1 MGVGGSPDWSRFQL
15 HPAGERRSENM
26 TTKQFIVMIVDDDES
41 IRRAGRRL
49 IKSYGFAVET
59 FASAEDFLGS
69 GRLHETACLVLDVQ
83 MPGLNGLELQSRLV
97 AEGHQ
102 VPIIFITAFNDENA
116 RAQALQA
123 GALGY
128 LVKPFEEAD
137 LLNGINLAL
146 QRQEEAPHSPGA
158 LH

>member
-1 MGVGGSPDWSRFQL
+1 
-15 HPAGERRSENM
+15 M
-26 TTKQFIVMIVDDDES
+26 TNNQFIVMIVDDNES
-41 IRRAGRRL
+41 IRRAARRL
-49 IKSYGFAVET
+49 IKSYGFPVET
-59 FASAEDFLGS
+59 FASAEDFLSS

-83 MPGLNGLELQSRLV
+83 MPGLNGLELQSRLITD
-97 AEGHQ
+97 GHQ

-116 RAQALQA
+116 RAQALKA

-137 LLNGINLAL
+137 LLTAINVAL
-146 QRQEEAPHSPGA
+146 RRQEIGRQSPGT

>member
-1 MGVGGSPDWSRFQL
+1 
-15 HPAGERRSENM
+15 M

-146 QRQEEAPHSPGA
+146 QRQEEPPHSPGA

>member
-1 MGVGGSPDWSRFQL
+1 
-15 HPAGERRSENM
+15 M
-26 TTKQFIVMIVDDDES
+26 TNNQFVVMIVDDDES
-41 IRRAGRRL
+41 IRRAARRL
-49 IKSYGFAVET
+49 IKSYGFPVET
-59 FASAEDFLGS
+59 FASAEDFLSS

-83 MPGLNGLELQSRLV
+83 MPELNGLELQSRLITD
-97 AEGHQ
+97 GHQ

-116 RAQALQA
+116 RAQALKA

-137 LLNGINLAL
+137 LLTAINVAL
-146 QRQEEAPHSPGA
+146 RRQEIGRQSPGT